1 MKAEGDKIKF
11 WFGIPPTLVHAKI
24 KKINGVLYAENK
36 TSKPY
41 ICKLSEIKKYYTVEK
56 DK

>member
-41 ICKLSEIKKYYTVEK
+41 ICKLSEIKKYYTVEE
-56 DK
+56 DE